1 MGIFD
6 KFKKGFQ
13 KSASA
18 FSSGL
23 KEIIVKK
30 EIDDENLNKIEEFLI
45 QSDVGIEAASEIKK
59 IISTKKIDPN
69 KDLTAEINLILN
81 EYIVS
86 LMKPLE
92 NSSFFM
98 KKEKLNATL
107 ISGVNGV
114 GKTTSIG
121 KISKILKTNGNKVM
135 LAASDTF
142 RAAAI
147 EQLENWA
154 NKIEEFLIQSDVGV
168 EVASEIKEIISSK
181 KIDPN
186 KDLKKEIN
194 FILKEYITSLMKPLE
209 NKSFFNKKEKL
220 NATLIAGVNGVGKTT
235 SIGKIS
241 KILKTNGNK
250 IMLAASDTFRAAAIE
265 QLENW
270 ANKVDVQITKS
281 SQGSDPASVAYKAIE
296 DSIKNN
302 FDQVLIDTAGR
313 LQNKKN
319 LMEEYKKIA
328 NVTKKIDPEA
338 PHDVILI
345 LDATSGQNVINQ
357 VQEFNKIIPITG
369 IIMTK
374 LDGTAKGGIL
384 LALAKKYKLPII
396 ALGLGE
402 KEDDLQ
408 IFNAENFADAFIQTN

>member
-6 KFKKGFQ
+6 KFKSGFK

-18 FSSGL
+18 FTSGL
-23 KEIIVKK
+23 RDIVVKK
-30 EIDDENLNKIEEFLI
+30 EIDDKTLDRIEEYLI
-45 QSDVGIEAASEIKK
+45 QSDVGIVAASEIKE
-59 IISTKKIDPN
+59 IISDSKIDPS
-69 KDLTAEINLILN
+69 KDITDEITIILK

-92 NSSFFM
+92 NTSFFH
-98 KKEKLNATL
+98 KKEKINATL
-107 ISGVNGV
+107 VSGVNGV
-114 GKTTSIG
+114 GKTTTIG
-121 KISKILKTNGNKVM
+121 KISKILKANGNKVM

-154 NKIEEFLIQSDVGV
+154 NKV
-168 EVASEIKEIISSK
+168 EVE
-181 KIDPN
+181 
-186 KDLKKEIN
+186 
-194 FILKEYITSLMKPLE
+194 
-209 NKSFFNKKEKL
+209 
-220 NATLIAGVNGVGKTT
+220 
-235 SIGKIS
+235 
-241 KILKTNGNK
+241 
-250 IMLAASDTFRAAAIE
+250 
-265 QLENW
+265 
-270 ANKVDVQITKS
+270 ITKS
-281 SQGSDPASVAYKAIE
+281 SQGADPASVAYKAIE
-296 DSIKNN
+296 EAIANN
-302 FDQVLIDTAGR
+302 FNQVLIDTAGR

-338 PHDVILI
+338 PHDVILV

-357 VQEFNKIIPITG
+357 VEEFNKIIPITG
-369 IIMTK
+369 LIMTK

-384 LALAKKYKLPII
+384 LAVAKKYKLPII

-408 IFNAENFADAFIQTN
+408 IFEAEKFAEAFTQIN

>member
-6 KFKKGFQ
+6 KFKSGFK

-18 FSSGL
+18 FTSGL
-23 KEIIVKK
+23 RDIVVKK
-30 EIDDENLNKIEEFLI
+30 EIDDKTLDRIEEYLI
-45 QSDVGIEAASEIKK
+45 QSDVGVVAASEIKE
-59 IISTKKIDPN
+59 IISDSKIDPK
-69 KDLTAEINLILN
+69 KDIAEEISTILK
-81 EYIVS
+81 EYIIS

-92 NSSFFM
+92 NNSFFQ
-98 KKEKLNATL
+98 KKEKINATL
-107 ISGVNGV
+107 VSGVNGV
-114 GKTTSIG
+114 GKTTTIG
-121 KISKILKTNGNKVM
+121 KISKIFKANGNKVM

-154 NKIEEFLIQSDVGV
+154 NKV
-168 EVASEIKEIISSK
+168 EV
-181 KIDPN
+181 D
-186 KDLKKEIN
+186 
-194 FILKEYITSLMKPLE
+194 
-209 NKSFFNKKEKL
+209 
-220 NATLIAGVNGVGKTT
+220 
-235 SIGKIS
+235 
-241 KILKTNGNK
+241 
-250 IMLAASDTFRAAAIE
+250 
-265 QLENW
+265 
-270 ANKVDVQITKS
+270 ITKS
-281 SQGSDPASVAYKAIE
+281 SQGADPASVAYKAIE
-296 DSIKNN
+296 EAIANN
-302 FDQVLIDTAGR
+302 FNQVLIDTAGR

-357 VQEFNKIIPITG
+357 VEEFNKIIPITG
-369 IIMTK
+369 LIMTK

-384 LALAKKYKLPII
+384 LAVAKKYKLPII

-408 IFNAENFADAFIQTN
+408 IFEAEKFADAFTQIN

>member
-18 FSSGL
+18 LTSGL
-23 KEIIVKK
+23 KEIIIKK

-45 QSDVGIEAASEIKK
+45 QSDVGVEAASEIKE
-59 IISTKKIDPN
+59 IISHQKIDPN
-69 KDLTAEINLILN
+69 KDLTSEINHILK
-81 EYIVS
+81 EYIIS

-92 NSSFFM
+92 NNSFFE

-107 ISGVNGV
+107 VSGVNGV
-114 GKTTSIG
+114 GKTTTIG
-121 KISKILKTNGNKVM
+121 KIGKILKTNGNKVM
-135 LAASDTF
+135 FAASDTF

-154 NKIEEFLIQSDVGV
+154 NKI
-168 EVASEIKEIISSK
+168 
-181 KIDPN
+181 N
-186 KDLKKEIN
+186 
-194 FILKEYITSLMKPLE
+194 
-209 NKSFFNKKEKL
+209 
-220 NATLIAGVNGVGKTT
+220 
-235 SIGKIS
+235 
-241 KILKTNGNK
+241 
-250 IMLAASDTFRAAAIE
+250 
-265 QLENW
+265 
-270 ANKVDVQITKS
+270 VQITKS
-281 SQGSDPASVAYKAIE
+281 SQGSDPASVAYKAVEEAIN
-296 DSIKNN
+296 NN
-302 FDQVLIDTAGR
+302 FQQVLIDTAGR

-328 NVTKKIDPEA
+328 NVTKKIDPDA
-338 PHDVILI
+338 PHNVILV

-357 VQEFNKIIPITG
+357 VEEFNKIIPITG
-369 IIMTK
+369 IVMTK

-384 LALAKKYKLPII
+384 LALAKKYKLPIL

-408 IFNAENFADAFIQTN
+408 LFDAKQFAEAFTQIN

>member
-6 KFKKGFQ
+6 KFKSGFK

-18 FSSGL
+18 FTSGL
-23 KEIIVKK
+23 RDIVVKK
-30 EIDDENLNKIEEFLI
+30 EIDDKTLDRIEEYLI
-45 QSDVGIEAASEIKK
+45 QSDVGIVAASEIKE
-59 IISTKKIDPN
+59 IISDSKIDPS
-69 KDLTAEINLILN
+69 KDITDEITIILK

-92 NSSFFM
+92 NTSFFQ
-98 KKEKLNATL
+98 KKEKINATL
-107 ISGVNGV
+107 VSGVNGV
-114 GKTTSIG
+114 GKTTTIG
-121 KISKILKTNGNKVM
+121 KISKILKANGNKVM

-154 NKIEEFLIQSDVGV
+154 NKV
-168 EVASEIKEIISSK
+168 EV
-181 KIDPN
+181 D
-186 KDLKKEIN
+186 
-194 FILKEYITSLMKPLE
+194 
-209 NKSFFNKKEKL
+209 
-220 NATLIAGVNGVGKTT
+220 
-235 SIGKIS
+235 
-241 KILKTNGNK
+241 
-250 IMLAASDTFRAAAIE
+250 
-265 QLENW
+265 
-270 ANKVDVQITKS
+270 ITKS
-281 SQGSDPASVAYKAIE
+281 SQGADPASVAYKAIE
-296 DSIKNN
+296 EAIANN
-302 FDQVLIDTAGR
+302 FNQVLIDTAGR

-338 PHDVILI
+338 PHDVILV

-357 VQEFNKIIPITG
+357 VEEFNKIIPTTG
-369 IIMTK
+369 LIMTK

-384 LALAKKYKLPII
+384 LAVAKKYKLPII

-408 IFNAENFADAFIQTN
+408 IFEAEKFAEAFTQIN

>member
-1 MGIFD
+1 MGIFE
-6 KFKKGFQ
+6 KFKSGFK

-18 FSSGL
+18 FTTGL
-23 KEIIVKK
+23 RDIVVKK
-30 EIDDENLNKIEEFLI
+30 EIDDKTLDKIEDYLI
-45 QSDVGIEAASEIKK
+45 QSDVGIVSASEIRE
-59 IISTKKIDPN
+59 IISQTKIDPN
-69 KDLTAEINLILN
+69 KDLTDEINNILKN
-81 EYIVS
+81 YIIS
-86 LMKPLE
+86 IMKPLE
-92 NSSFFM
+92 NIEFFK

-114 GKTTSIG
+114 GKTTTIG
-121 KISKILKTNGNKVM
+121 KISKILKSNGNKVM

-147 EQLENWA
+147 
-154 NKIEEFLIQSDVGV
+154 D
-168 EVASEIKEIISSK
+168 
-181 KIDPN
+181 
-186 KDLKKEIN
+186 
-194 FILKEYITSLMKPLE
+194 
-209 NKSFFNKKEKL
+209 
-220 NATLIAGVNGVGKTT
+220 
-235 SIGKIS
+235 
-241 KILKTNGNK
+241 
-250 IMLAASDTFRAAAIE
+250 

-281 SQGSDPASVAYKAIE
+281 SQGSDPASVAYKAIDE
-296 DSIKNN
+296 ALNNN

-328 NVTKKIDPEA
+328 NVTKKIDPDA
-338 PHDVILI
+338 PHDVILV

-357 VQEFNKIIPITG
+357 VEEFNKIIPITG
-369 IIMTK
+369 LIMTK

-384 LALAKKYKLPII
+384 LAVAKKYKLPII

-408 IFNAENFADAFIQTN
+408 IFEAEKFAEAFTQIN